1 MAVAIHFTP
10 VGMSTAKYDE
20 CIRRLD
26 AAGAGN
32 PVGREY
38 HACFGSDGSVQVVDV
53 WTSVEA
59 FQKFGETLMP
69 ILTSLGVDPG
79 QPNIHP
85 LNNVIVPS
93 TVAAV

>member
-10 VGMSTAKYDE
+10 VAMSTAKYDE
-20 CIRRLD
+20 CIRRLA
-26 AAGAGN
+26 AAGASS

-38 HACFGSDGSVQVVDV
+38 HACFGSDTSVQVVDV

-69 ILTSLGVDPG
+69 ILTSLGVEPG
-79 QPNIHP
+79 QPNIQP
-85 LNNVIVPS
+85 LHNVIVPS